1 MREMTPDEWTPE
13 ERKAYRRAEKRCE
26 ALQNANEGLH
36 FWIWRRELAEPTPF
50 DDDDPED
57 GPPPG
62 WTATGL
68 N

>member
-1 MREMTPDEWTPE
+1 MSEMTPDEKKLL
-13 ERKAYRRAEKRCE
+13 RSEKQLE
-26 ALQNANEGLH
+26 ALANEVEGLH
-36 FWIWRRELAEPTPF
+36 FWIWRRELQEPLDDGAYID

-62 WTATGL
+62 WKPREL